1 VLSALVRMS
10 GQAGRR
16 QTQSLRSLMTRLT
29 DVLQGVKL
37 LKAMGRERLVAPI
50 LELDTRRLHKAMR
63 MRIFAEEAVLAL
75 QEPIVGTLL
84 LIGMIVWVNTTAVPI
99 QSAFVLLFLCF
110 KTLDNLNKA
119 QRKAQTLVA
128 EESAL
133 GSLVERIQ
141 HATEER
147 EVSTGSA
154 IPTLSQG
161 VSLDDVCV
169 SRGGQVVMESASLEV
184 SATGITA
191 ILGPS
196 GAGKTTI
203 VDLLT
208 GLVRPDTGTVRID
221 GVPLEALDLE
231 RWRAMIGYVP
241 QELFLLHD
249 SVRLNVSLG
258 DPELSEADVV
268 SALRDAGALEFVN
281 ALPEGLDASVGE
293 RGMLLSGGQRQRI
306 AIARAIVHRPQL
318 LVLDEA
324 TAALDAENEAAIW
337 QTVARLG
344 EHTAVVA
351 ISHQPALTQFA
362 DRVYRIQGGK
372 VEREVSTREQLAA
385 DAAV

>member
-1 VLSALVRMS
+1 M
-10 GQAGRR
+10 
-16 QTQSLRSLMTRLT
+16 
-29 DVLQGVKL
+29 
-37 LKAMGRERLVAPI
+37 
-50 LELDTRRLHKAMR
+50 
-63 MRIFAEEAVLAL
+63 
-75 QEPIVGTLL
+75 
-84 LIGMIVWVNTTAVPI
+84 
-99 QSAFVLLFLCF
+99 
-110 KTLDNLNKA
+110 
-119 QRKAQTLVA
+119 
-128 EESAL
+128 
-133 GSLVERIQ
+133 
-141 HATEER
+141 
-147 EVSTGSA
+147 
-154 IPTLSQG
+154 
-161 VSLDDVCV
+161 
-169 SRGGQVVMESASLEV
+169 
-184 SATGITA
+184 
-191 ILGPS
+191 
-196 GAGKTTI
+196 
-203 VDLLT
+203 
-208 GLVRPDTGTVRID
+208 RPDTGTVRID

-324 TAALDAENEAAIW
+324 TAALDADHETAIW